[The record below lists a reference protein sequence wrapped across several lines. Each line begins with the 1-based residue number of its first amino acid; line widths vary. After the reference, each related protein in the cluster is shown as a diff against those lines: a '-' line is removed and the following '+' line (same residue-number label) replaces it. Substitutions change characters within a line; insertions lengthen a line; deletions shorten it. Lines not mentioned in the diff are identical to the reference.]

1 MGPHFDNGPEWRN
14 SGAYGLAQA
23 DYLLSKHTKNI
34 ANVAGVNR
42 EGVGVV
48 WQKREEE
55 GYGIA
60 LYPDKDVR
68 FQ

>member
-34 ANVAGVNR
+34 ANVAGVNG
-42 EGVGVV
+42 EEVGIVA
-48 WQKREEE
+48 QKRRKRRVWNSN
-55 GYGIA
+55 
-60 LYPDKDVR
+60 L
-68 FQ
+68 F